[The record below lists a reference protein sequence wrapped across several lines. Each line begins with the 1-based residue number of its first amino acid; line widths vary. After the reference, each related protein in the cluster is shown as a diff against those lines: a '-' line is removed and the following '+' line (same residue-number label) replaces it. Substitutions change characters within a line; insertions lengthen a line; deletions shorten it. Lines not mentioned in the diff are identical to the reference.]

1 MSGGCCPS
9 LKTRCAQKWRGPISV
24 GTHSGVQ
31 QWAPFSFWGYSMPEV
46 ETDDLA
52 VDWSNVLFVV
62 GVSLAVCAAVLFV
75 YPTIRAR
82 FTSAPSQEK

>member
-1 MSGGCCPS
+1 M
-9 LKTRCAQKWRGPISV
+9 
-24 GTHSGVQ
+24 
-31 QWAPFSFWGYSMPEV
+31 APFSFLGSDTV
-46 ETDDLA
+46 EGDDLA

-82 FTSAPSQEK
+82 FTSAPTKE